1 MTMAH
6 DIDSPSPY
14 CSHSPHGQEKQ
25 IRSWGARKVTAVT
38 PMGPHCA
45 PQQPTKSAMVKVMP
59 RELPLAKNL
68 WQDTSKKLRDHQSG
82 GRAGT
87 HGNIYDGTSASAQTA
102 FMEWN
107 ETINYFQE
115 HCNAKGTHLII
126 HYPRNVDIMLI
137 KMKGESHFH
146 FLLRFM
152 GAPEGLFALK
162 AGPGD
167 EELFWGG
174 RRGSQDET
182 GSRSRS
188 RNRPPSRKR
197 EPRHPCPPPGSC

>member
-1 MTMAH
+1 
-6 DIDSPSPY
+6 
-14 CSHSPHGQEKQ
+14 
-25 IRSWGARKVTAVT
+25 
-38 PMGPHCA
+38 
-45 PQQPTKSAMVKVMP
+45 MVKVMP

-68 WQDTSKKLRDHQSG
+68 WRDTSKKLRDHQSR

-174 RRGSQDET
+174 RSGSQDET
-182 GSRSRS
+182 GSGSRS
-188 RNRPPSRKR
+188 RNHPPSRKR
-197 EPRHPCPPPGSC
+197 EHQTPPSPWGLADVLLQDTATPVSSM